1 MRIVATGWVRTLI
14 ALLVGCVTLC
24 GCWNFEGLACRQV
37 RDSVDCDLDCAPP
50 WAAYADCYID
60 EFGSVLYRPRLPN
73 VSAVIVSVSTCGGS
87 VEYRSILRSI
97 PAGTAGTTCD
107 GDPYTFDTLPYYSL
121 GPKF

>member
-1 MRIVATGWVRTLI
+1 MRRGDADCSYR
-14 ALLVGCVTLC
+14 
-24 GCWNFEGLACRQV
+24 LACRQV